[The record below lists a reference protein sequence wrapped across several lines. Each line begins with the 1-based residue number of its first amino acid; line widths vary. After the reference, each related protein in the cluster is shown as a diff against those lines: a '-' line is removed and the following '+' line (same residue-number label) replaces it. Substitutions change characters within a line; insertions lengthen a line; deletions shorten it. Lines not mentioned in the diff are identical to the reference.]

1 MINHRFL
8 FIDLGIVFLSLIDLE
23 TPENSQGLFNL
34 LRCMEAVGLSIAGN
48 GSYRELLDTFLKQ
61 KCRRKTD
68 FMADARRFDRL
79 GGIDLSVKLEET
91 ENIAEEKLMRQRE
104 PEIEIKN
111 GVVDFFSEKS
121 SRGLGFEFRPTT
133 GGVAPV
139 LSSLGEGLRLGSQK
153 SENKDEGPSSS
164 KGISFSTGLQLLPAN
179 TASDRSTVDDGMS
192 PVRSSEPSNPEEAEP
207 KSELMTLQVEL
218 NRMNEENQRLRF
230 MLNYISKNYGNLQM
244 HLMSV
249 MQQQPPSDK
258 VEEKFNT
265 SSAKSQDGVKV
276 DAVAPVQRQFLD
288 LVPISSHGTDSQ
300 HSLSSESLDDID
312 QEAAAKSNNIEVL
325 SKKRDLC
332 TANST
337 DKARL
342 QQASS
347 DRAASPNRLNGQGQ
361 EKGKP
366 DSPPDHDSWTANK
379 AQKVPNKCAVDQTE
393 ATIRKARVSV
403 RARSEA
409 SMISDGCQWRKYGQ
423 KMAKG
428 NPCPRA
434 YYRCTMAVG
443 CPVRKQVQ
451 RCAEDRT
458 VLVTTYEGSH
468 NHPLPP
474 AATAM
479 ASTTSAAACMLLSG
493 STTSNDGGF
502 NSSFMQAAA
511 GSLMSCSPASMA
523 TISASAPFP
532 TVTLDLTQ
540 NPNHNNMYQRPPSG
554 FPMPLGG
561 FQQFPSHPPQI
572 FSHSLLNNSKF
583 APLSGQQ
590 FDPQQQLPPYSGHP
604 MQQQQQQQQTHM
616 PVPISQFKGPQSSL
630 IDTVS
635 AITADPNFTSALAAA
650 ITSIISGQPNNANS
664 IPSQALPGTARA
676 DNPASAKLH
685 Q

>member
-1 MINHRFL
+1 
-8 FIDLGIVFLSLIDLE
+8 
-23 TPENSQGLFNL
+23 
-34 LRCMEAVGLSIAGN
+34 MEAVGLSLAGN
-48 GSYRELLDTFLKQ
+48 GNYRELLDTFLKQ
-61 KCRRKTD
+61 KCRRKSD
-68 FMADARRFDRL
+68 FMADARRVDRL

-91 ENIAEEKLMRQRE
+91 ENEEKLMSLRE
-104 PEIEIKN
+104 PENEIKN
-111 GVVDFFSEKS
+111 GVLDFFSEKS
-121 SRGLGFEFRPTT
+121 SRGLGFEFRPTA
-133 GGVAPV
+133 GDVAPSV
-139 LSSLGEGLRLGSQK
+139 SGLGEGLRLGSRK
-153 SENKDEGPSSS
+153 TENKDELPSSS
-164 KGISFSTGLQLLPAN
+164 KGISLSTGLQLLPTN
-179 TASDRSTVDDGMS
+179 TASDRSTVEDGMS
-192 PVRSSEPSNPEEAEP
+192 PVRSPEPSNPEEGEP
-207 KSELMTLQVEL
+207 KSELMMLQVEL

-249 MQQQPPSDK
+249 MQQQPASEK
-258 VEEKFNT
+258 VEEKFNR

-276 DAVAPVQRQFLD
+276 DVAPGQRQFLD

-300 HSLSSESLDDID
+300 HSLSSDSRDDV
-312 QEAAAKSNNIEVL
+312 EETATAKSINNEVL
-325 SKKRDLC
+325 SKKRDLY

-337 DKARL
+337 DKARSDVPV
-342 QQASS
+342 QQPR
-347 DRAASPNRLNGQGQ
+347 DRAASPTALNAQ
-361 EKGKP
+361 EKGNP
-366 DSPPDHDSWTANK
+366 ESPDHDSWTANK
-379 AQKVPNKCAVDQTE
+379 AQKVTNKCAVDQTE

-409 SMISDGCQWRKYGQ
+409 PMISDGCQWRKYGQ

-451 RCAEDRT
+451 RCAEDRS

-540 NPNHNNMYQRPPSG
+540 NPNPNMYHRQAPG

-561 FQQFPSHPPQI
+561 FQQLPPSHPPQI
-572 FSHSLLNNSKF
+572 FSHSLFNNSKF

-590 FDPQQQLPPYSGHP
+590 FDPPQQPAPFSGHP
-604 MQQQQQQQQTHM
+604 MQQQTHV
-616 PVPISQFKGPQSSL
+616 PVPISQYKGPQSSL
-630 IDTVS
+630 MDTVS

-650 ITSIISGQPNNANS
+650 ITSIISGQSNNANS
-664 IPSQALPGTARA
+664 IPSQATPCARA
-676 DNPASAKLH
+676 DNSASAKLL

>member
-1 MINHRFL
+1 
-8 FIDLGIVFLSLIDLE
+8 
-23 TPENSQGLFNL
+23 
-34 LRCMEAVGLSIAGN
+34 
-48 GSYRELLDTFLKQ
+48 
-61 KCRRKTD
+61 
-68 FMADARRFDRL
+68 MADAPRVDRL
-79 GGIDLSVKLEET
+79 GGIDLSVKLEAET
-91 ENIAEEKLMRQRE
+91 ENEDKLMTHRQ
-104 PEIEIKN
+104 PEN
-111 GVVDFFSEKS
+111 GVVDFFSEKATP
-121 SRGLGFEFRPTT
+121 GLGFQFRPSSAS
-133 GGVAPV
+133 V
-139 LSSLGEGLRLGSQK
+139 SSLGEGLRLGSRK
-153 SENKDEGPSSS
+153 TENKLDEGPSSS
-164 KGISFSTGLQLLPAN
+164 SSKGFNLSLLPAN
-179 TASDRSTVDDGMS
+179 TGSDRSTVEDGMS
-192 PVRSSEPSNPEEAEP
+192 PVRSPEPSNPDEGEP
-207 KSELMTLQVEL
+207 KSELMMLQVEL
-218 NRMNEENQRLRF
+218 NRMNEENKRLRF
-230 MLNYISKNYGNLQM
+230 MLNYVSNNYGNLQT

-249 MQQQPPSDK
+249 MQQQPPPEK
-258 VEEKFNT
+258 VEEKLNG
-265 SSAKSQDGVKV
+265 SSAKSQEGVKL
-276 DAVAPVQRQFLD
+276 DAAAGPVQRQFLD

-300 HSLSSESLDDID
+300 HSLSSDTARDADADADDV
-312 QEAAAKSNNIEVL
+312 EETTAKSINNSEVL
-325 SKKRDLC
+325 SKKRDLP

-337 DKARL
+337 DKLPL
-342 QQASS
+342 QQQQQQQQQPP
-347 DRAASPNRLNGQGQ
+347 AAAAAALNGQ
-361 EKGKP
+361 EKGNP
-366 DSPPDHDSWTANK
+366 DSPDHDSWTANK
-379 AQKVPNKCAVDQTE
+379 AQKVANKCAVDQTE

-409 SMISDGCQWRKYGQ
+409 PMISDGCQWRKYGQ

-451 RCAEDRT
+451 RCAEDRS

-493 STTSNDGGF
+493 STSSNDGGF

-540 NPNHNNMYQRPPSG
+540 NPNPNMYHRQPSG

-561 FQQFPSHPPQI
+561 FQQLPGSHPPQI
-572 FSHSLLNNSKF
+572 FSHSLFNTSKF

-590 FDPQQQLPPYSGHP
+590 FDPQQVPHFSGHPMQQQQQQQLSGHP

-616 PVPISQFKGPQSSL
+616 AVPISQYKPPVQSSQL
-630 IDTVS
+630 MDTVS
-635 AITADPNFTSALAAA
+635 AITADPSFTAALAAA
-650 ITSIISGQPNNANS
+650 ITSIISGQSNNGNTI
-664 IPSQALPGTARA
+664 IPSQAPPCGRA

>member
-1 MINHRFL
+1 
-8 FIDLGIVFLSLIDLE
+8 
-23 TPENSQGLFNL
+23 
-34 LRCMEAVGLSIAGN
+34 MEAVGLSIAGN

-68 FMADARRFDRL
+68 FMADARRVDRL

-91 ENIAEEKLMRQRE
+91 ENEEKLLRQRE

-133 GGVAPV
+133 GGGTPV

-164 KGISFSTGLQLLPAN
+164 KGISLSTGLQLLPAN

-192 PVRSSEPSNPEEAEP
+192 PVRSSDPSNPEEAEP

-230 MLNYISKNYGNLQM
+230 MLNYITKNYGNLQM
-244 HLMSV
+244 HLMSI
-249 MQQQPPSDK
+249 MQQQPPSEK
-258 VEEKFNT
+258 VEEKFK
-265 SSAKSQDGVKV
+265 AKSQDGVKL
-276 DAVAPVQRQFLD
+276 DVAPVQRQFLD

-300 HSLSSESLDDID
+300 HSLSSESRDDL
-312 QEAAAKSNNIEVL
+312 EEAAKSNNNEVL

-332 TANST
+332 TANGT
-337 DKARL
+337 DKARSDVPV
-342 QQASS
+342 QQPSN
-347 DRAASPNRLNGQGQ
+347 RAASPIGLNGQGQ
-361 EKGKP
+361 EKGNP
-366 DSPPDHDSWTANK
+366 DSPDHESWTANK
-379 AQKVPNKCAVDQTE
+379 SQKVANKCAVDQTE

-409 SMISDGCQWRKYGQ
+409 PMISDGCQWRKYGQ

-540 NPNHNNMYQRPPSG
+540 NPNPNMYQRPPSG

-590 FDPQQQLPPYSGHP
+590 FDPQQQQQQLPPFSGHP
-604 MQQQQQQQQTHM
+604 MQQQTHM
-616 PVPISQFKGPQSSL
+616 QVPISQYKAPQSSL
-630 IDTVS
+630 MDTVS

-650 ITSIISGQPNNANS
+650 ITSIISGQSNTANS
-664 IPSQALPGTARA
+664 IPSQAPPGARA

>member
-1 MINHRFL
+1 
-8 FIDLGIVFLSLIDLE
+8 
-23 TPENSQGLFNL
+23 
-34 LRCMEAVGLSIAGN
+34 MEAVGLSLAGN

-61 KCRRKTD
+61 KCRRKGD
-68 FMADARRFDRL
+68 FMADAPRVDRL

-91 ENIAEEKLMRQRE
+91 ENEEKLMTDRE
-104 PEIEIKN
+104 SGNEIKN
-111 GVVDFFSEKS
+111 GVVDFFSEKAV
-121 SRGLGFEFRPTT
+121 RGLGFEFRPSP
-133 GGVAPV
+133 GDGAPSVA
-139 LSSLGEGLRLGSQK
+139 SLGEGLRLGSQK
-153 SENKDEGPSSS
+153 TENKEEGPSSS
-164 KGISFSTGLQLLPAN
+164 SSKGFNLSLLPAN
-179 TASDRSTVDDGMS
+179 TGSDRSTVEDGMS
-192 PVRSSEPSNPEEAEP
+192 PVRSQEPSNPDEGEP
-207 KSELMTLQVEL
+207 KSELMMLQVEL

-230 MLNYISKNYGNLQM
+230 MLNYVSKNYGNLQM

-249 MQQQPPSDK
+249 MQQQPPPEK
-258 VEEKFNT
+258 VEEKLNG
-265 SSAKSQDGVKV
+265 SSEGVKV
-276 DAVAPVQRQFLD
+276 DVAGPVQRQFLD

-300 HSLSSESLDDID
+300 HSLSSDTRDADDV
-312 QEAAAKSNNIEVL
+312 EETAKSINNEVL
-325 SKKRDLC
+325 SKKRDVA

-337 DKARL
+337 DKPRTCDVRV
-342 QQASS
+342 QQQQQRPGT
-347 DRAASPNRLNGQGQ
+347 DPAANSPTVLNAQ
-361 EKGKP
+361 EKGHP
-366 DSPPDHDSWTANK
+366 DSPDHESWTANK
-379 AQKVPNKCAVDQTE
+379 AQKVANKCAVDQTE

-409 SMISDGCQWRKYGQ
+409 PMISDGCQWRKYGQ

-451 RCAEDRT
+451 RCAEDRS

-540 NPNHNNMYQRPPSG
+540 NPNPNMYHRQPSG

-561 FQQFPSHPPQI
+561 FQQLPSHPPQI
-572 FSHSLLNNSKF
+572 FSHSLFNTSKF

-590 FDPQQQLPPYSGHP
+590 FDPQQQQVPHFSGHP
-604 MQQQQQQQQTHM
+604 MQQQTHM
-616 PVPISQFKGPQSSL
+616 PVPISQYKAPQSSL
-630 IDTVS
+630 MDTVS
-635 AITADPNFTSALAAA
+635 AITADPNFTAALAAA
-650 ITSIISGQPNNANS
+650 ITSIISGQSNNANT
-664 IPSQALPGTARA
+664 IPSQAPPCARA
-676 DNPASAKLH
+676 DNPASAKLL